1 MNKVRSSIVI
11 LSEAAGRPGVC
22 YAPRIRQQGVA
33 LALVVWFLA
42 AMSLLVAGIV
52 SQARVDTRL
61 AQVHLGGARAVA
73 AGDGAINLFLAQVTA
88 RGRDSSGDR
97 SPLVGEYQL
106 GGQAVSVSMVSAR
119 GLIDLRTAPNNV
131 LAAMFSLTPG
141 VGADEAQRM
150 ADSVVQLRMTGFGFT
165 PRGTTRRPPLRTL
178 EDLLRVEGVNRRELD
193 AVRDLV
199 TIGGGGIVGIDLKA
213 APANVRA
220 IYDSVLRDGRDGPAG
235 QDNNT
240 GIQPGGGR
248 VARGGEYRVD
258 ALVRQGNRMWLRRRW
273 VSLGARDGH
282 LPWRFFRTEAARVVG
297 VVGAQ

>member
-11 LSEAAGRPGVC
+11 PFEAAARPRLF
-22 YAPRIRQQGVA
+22 YAPRTRQRGVA

-73 AGDGAINLFLAQVTA
+73 AGDGAINLFLAQATA
-88 RGRDSSGDR
+88 RGRDSTADR
-97 SPLVGEYQL
+97 GPPVGEYQL
-106 GGQAVSVSMVSAR
+106 GGQTVSVSMVPAR
-119 GLIDLRTAPNNV
+119 GLIDLRTAPRNV
-131 LAAMFSLTPG
+131 LIAMFSLTPG
-141 VGADEAQRM
+141 VGTDEAQRM
-150 ADSVVQLRMTGFGFT
+150 ADNVVQLRMAGFGFT
-165 PRGTTRRPPLRTL
+165 PRGRTSRTPLRTV
-178 EDLLRVEGVNRRELD
+178 EDLLRVQGVNRREFD

-199 TIGGGGIVGIDLKA
+199 TVGGGGIQGVDLKA

-220 IYDSVLRDGRDGPAG
+220 IYDSVMRGDGAG
-235 QDNNT
+235 RDNNT

-258 ALVRQGNRMWLRRRW
+258 ALVRQGNRIWLRRRW